1 MKNMVM
7 LEGGAFLNR
16 FFRWICYVGVPLSV
30 IGQLL
35 HWNFILLFFVFCA
48 SLIGLAN
55 EIRRSTES
63 LAFIVGP
70 TLGGLLNATFGNAAE
85 IIISFFALR
94 EGLNTVVISS
104 ITGVVLVNLLFAGGI
119 SILIGGFRYKEQKFT
134 LFKARHN
141 TGILMFALVV
151 SFVLP
156 YIFSFRIHSHKMQIL
171 STAFAILMIVIYL
184 LALMFKLVTHKGI
197 FKGVQDFDEEE
208 EEEAEWSGRTSIIV
222 LAVATVLLS
231 YISEKLVGVIE
242 PIGQVFGWSE
252 VFIGIII
259 IAIVGSASEY
269 VSAISMALKN
279 KMDLM
284 MEVSI
289 GSTVQ
294 TAMFVAPILV
304 LLSWFFT
311 FLPLVFNMTE
321 LIAMVVSVFITITIV
336 NDGESNWFEGAIL
349 VATYVA
355 IAFGFYLL

>member
-1 MKNMVM
+1 MN
-7 LEGGAFLNR
+7 L
-16 FFRWICYVGVPLSV
+16 FFRGLALIGVPISI

-35 HWNFILLFFVFCA
+35 HWNFIFLFFVFCFT
-48 SLIGLAN
+48 LIGLAN
-55 EIRRSTES
+55 EIRRATES
-63 LAFIVGP
+63 LAYIVGP
-70 TLGGLLNATFGNAAE
+70 TIGGLLNATFGNAAE

-94 EGLNTVVISS
+94 AGLNTVVISS

-119 SILIGGFRYKEQKFT
+119 SILVGGFRFKEQKFT

-156 YIFSFRIHSHKMQIL
+156 FIFSFRISGYKMQIL
-171 STAFAILMIVIYL
+171 STSFAILMIIIYL

-197 FKGVQDFDEEE
+197 FRGVQNFDEEE
-208 EEEAEWSGRTSIIV
+208 EQGEWGAGKSIII
-222 LAVATVLLS
+222 LAIATIFLS
-231 YISEKLVGVIE
+231 YISEKLVSVIE
-242 PIGQVFGWSE
+242 PIGKAFGWSE
-252 VFIGIII
+252 VFMGIIV

-269 VSAISMALKN
+269 VSSISMALKN

-304 LLSWFFT
+304 LLSWFYT
-311 FLPLVFNMTE
+311 FLPLVFNLTE
-321 LIAMVVSVFITITIV
+321 LVTMVVGVFITITIV

-349 VATYVA
+349 VATYIA
-355 IAFGFYLL
+355 IAFGFYML

>member
-1 MKNMVM
+1 MNT
-7 LEGGAFLNR
+7 
-16 FFRWICYVGVPLSV
+16 FFRSMTLVGVPLA
-30 IGQLL
+30 GLGEFL
-35 HWNFILLFFVFCA
+35 HWNFIVLFFMYCFT
-48 SLIGLAN
+48 LIGLAN

-85 IIISFFALR
+85 IIISFFALKA
-94 EGLNTVVISS
+94 GLNTVVISS
-104 ITGVVLVNLLFAGGI
+104 ITGVVLVNLLFAGGV
-119 SILIGGFRYKEQKFT
+119 SILVGGFRFKEQKFS

-156 YIFSFRIHSHKMQIL
+156 YLFSYRLNGYKMQIL
-171 STAFAILMIVIYL
+171 STSFAILMIVIYL
-184 LALMFKLVTHKGI
+184 LAMMFKLVTHKGVFRGI
-197 FKGVQDFDEEE
+197 QNFDED
-208 EEEAEWSGRTSIIV
+208 EEEAEWGAGKSMLI
-222 LAVATVLLS
+222 LAIATVLLA
-231 YISEKLVGVIE
+231 YISENLVSVIE
-242 PIGQVFGWSE
+242 PIGKAFGWSN
-252 VFIGIII
+252 VFMGIIV

-304 LLSWFFT
+304 LLSWFYT

-321 LIAMVVSVFITITIV
+321 LITMVVGVLITITIV

-349 VATYVA
+349 VATYIA
-355 IAFGFYLL
+355 IAFGYYLL

>member
-1 MKNMVM
+1 MNTI
-7 LEGGAFLNR
+7 
-16 FFRWICYVGVPLSV
+16 FRWVCYIGVPLSV
-30 IGQLL
+30 IGEFLN
-35 HWNFILLFFVFCA
+35 WNIIFLFFIFCV

-85 IIISFFALR
+85 IIISFFALKA
-94 EGLNTVVISS
+94 GLNTVVISS

-119 SILIGGFRYKEQKFT
+119 SILIGGFRYQEQKFS

-141 TGILMFALVV
+141 TGVLMFALVV

-156 YIFSFRIHSHKMQIL
+156 YIFSYRIHGHKLQIL
-171 STAFAILMIVIYL
+171 STALAILMIVIYL

-197 FKGVQDFDEEE
+197 FRGVQHFDDEE
-208 EEEAEWSGRTSIIV
+208 EEEAEWSGKKSILI
-222 LAVATVLLS
+222 LAISTIILS

-242 PIGQVFGWSE
+242 PIGHVFGWSE
-252 VFIGIII
+252 VFIGIIV

-269 VSAISMALKN
+269 VSAMSMALKN

-294 TAMFVAPILV
+294 TAMFVAPVLV

-311 FLPLVFNMTE
+311 FLPLVFNLTE
-321 LIAMVVSVFITITIV
+321 LVTMIVGVFITITIV

-349 VATYVA
+349 VATYIA

>member
-1 MKNMVM
+1 MNT
-7 LEGGAFLNR
+7 
-16 FFRWICYVGVPLSV
+16 FFRGIALIGVPVSI
-30 IGQLL
+30 IGELL
-35 HWNFILLFFVFCA
+35 HMNEILQFFIYCVT
-48 SLIGLAN
+48 LIGLAN

-119 SILIGGFRYKEQKFT
+119 SILIGGLKFKEQKFS

-141 TGILMFALVV
+141 TGILLFALAV

-156 YIFSFRIHSHKMQIL
+156 YIFSFRLNEAKMQVL
-171 STAFAILMIVIYL
+171 STAFSIVMIIIYL
-184 LALMFKLVTHKGI
+184 LALMFRLVTHKGI
-197 FKGVQDFDEEE
+197 FKGVTEFNEE
-208 EEEAEWSGRTSIIV
+208 EEEAEWGAGKSLLV
-222 LAVATVLLS
+222 LAVATVLLA
-231 YISEKLVGVIE
+231 YISENLVGVIE
-242 PIGQVFGWSE
+242 PIGKAFGWSE
-252 VFIGIII
+252 VFIGIIV

-294 TAMFVAPILV
+294 TAMFVGPVLV
-304 LLSWFFT
+304 LLSWMFT
-311 FLPLVFNMTE
+311 FLPLVFNLTE
-321 LIAMVVSVFITITIV
+321 LITMIVGVFITITIV
-336 NDGESNWFEGAIL
+336 NDGESNWFEGAVL
-349 VATYVA
+349 LATYIA
-355 IAFGFYLL
+355 MAFGFYLL